1 MSTPLDYLA
10 AMRGILDHL
19 EQTQLPAIDRAADL
33 VVAALTQR
41 GAVWCAEIGHGI
53 QGDFINRAGGL
64 AAVQLFHGALTV
76 TDRVARGLK
85 DRPQP
90 ESVERDL
97 ETVRLAVRAS
107 NLRPGDVLVLGSVSG
122 RNRGPVELALACR
135 AKGVRTIGLT
145 SLAYT
150 RAVTSAHPSGKKLAD
165 VVDVAID
172 NGAPFGDAAV
182 RVAGYEIALLPVSG
196 AACAVIGHLLWG
208 RVMEKLAAAGT
219 PASVF
224 MSLNRPDGK
233 AWYDRA
239 LAQYEER
246 GY

>member
-1 MSTPLDYLA
+1 MTTPLDYLA
-10 AMRGILDHL
+10 AVRRVLDHL
-19 EQTQLPAIDRAADL
+19 EQTQLPAIDGAADL
-33 VVAALTQR
+33 VVEALTHR

-64 AAVQLFHGALTV
+64 AAVQLFHCGLSV
-76 TDRVARGLK
+76 TDRVARGLQ

-90 ESVERDL
+90 EPVERDL

-135 AKGVRTIGLT
+135 AQGVRTVGLT
-145 SLAYT
+145 SLIYT
-150 RAVTSAHPSGKKLAD
+150 REVVSAHPSGKKLAE
-165 VVDVAID
+165 VVDVVID

-182 RVAGYEIALLPVSG
+182 RVPGYDIALLPVSG
-196 AACAVIGHLLWG
+196 AAGAVIGHLLWG
-208 RVMEKLAAAGT
+208 GVMEKMAAAGT
-219 PASVF
+219 PAAVF
-224 MSLNRPDGK
+224 LSLNRPDGK
-233 AWYDRA
+233 AWYDQA